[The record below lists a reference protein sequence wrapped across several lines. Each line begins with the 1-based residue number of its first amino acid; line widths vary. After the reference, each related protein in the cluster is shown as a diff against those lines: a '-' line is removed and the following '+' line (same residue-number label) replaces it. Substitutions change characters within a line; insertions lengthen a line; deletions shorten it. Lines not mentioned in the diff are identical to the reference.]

1 MTTYKPLIL
10 FLLAIVLIAAIGA
23 ARAQSVEAQAD
34 LSWTLPTT
42 DTLGDPLTGA
52 SALTKVQVFA
62 SLSAIPDTGATPL
75 VELAAGATAYDYQGE
90 VPNGSTLY
98 FRVAAC
104 NALCSALSP
113 QATKE
118 VRVSVPGVPTGVT
131 ITLKVNLQVQP

>member
-1 MTTYKPLIL
+1 MTAYKPLIL
-10 FLLAIVLIAAIGA
+10 FLLAIVLAGLVGH
-23 ARAQSVEAQAD
+23 ARAQSVEALAD
-34 LSWTLPTT
+34 VSWTLPTT

-62 SLSAIPDTGATPL
+62 STTAIPEIGATPI
-75 VELAAGATAYDYQGE
+75 VELPAGAKTYAYQGE

-131 ITLKVNLQVQP
+131 ITLRVNLQVQP